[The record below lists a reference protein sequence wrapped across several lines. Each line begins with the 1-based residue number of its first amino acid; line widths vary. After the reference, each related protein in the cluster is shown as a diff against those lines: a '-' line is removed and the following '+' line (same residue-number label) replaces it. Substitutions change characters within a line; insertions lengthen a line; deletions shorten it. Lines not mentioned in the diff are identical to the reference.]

1 MGRSAFSRGSP
12 ASIWAVFINLG
23 GECAKEGVHAC
34 EPDFAD
40 LALCFAFPVSVS
52 LEGQMTLS
60 RRLPLMK
67 TAQILA
73 GLPDIWAHPGIGAA
87 RDELPSPC
95 LIAWALLRRP
105 LAMDSHR
112 VYRSAYGNRAALLSR
127 SPPWRLSTGAPI
139 PIPACR
145 FAQSRLESIGPL
157 CAPSSRWCPHNEKQA
172 EYKGV
177 PWFPTRCRE

>member
-1 MGRSAFSRGSP
+1 MGGFHQLGRCVREGRESSARSG
-12 ASIWAVFINLG
+12 
-23 GECAKEGVHAC
+23 
-34 EPDFAD
+34 FAD

-52 LEGQMTLS
+52 PEGQMTLS

-67 TAQILA
+67 TARFLA
-73 GLPDIWAHPGIGAA
+73 GLPDICAHPGIGAA
-87 RDELPSPC
+87 RDKSPDPLSPLSHSSGASAAVIGDESPSRLSLRVRKSLGWC
-95 LIAWALLRRP
+95 LSRSLLRR
-105 LAMDSHR
+105 
-112 VYRSAYGNRAALLSR
+112 LS
-127 SPPWRLSTGAPI
+127 WLIVAGAPI

-172 EYKGV
+172 KYKGV